1 MIHCSEER
9 FLSIQ
14 STQEGIPMKLFKRFF
29 ITILLLLLLSPVI
42 ILGLAYMPNVEPP
55 SGFDNSSSIIKLSGE
70 SLLDN
75 LLDMGNGQILISEA
89 LINQLLAEK
98 LAETELKTEQ
108 LTLNYLYVDLKE
120 ARIQVV
126 GHITTLLGYKTSL
139 TLTMEP
145 IIEDNHLVLS
155 MDKLKMGRVPIPKRL
170 IQNIFGP
177 LIMRTQMDLPE
188 NIDLESLKLSL
199 DLTEINPYEKVITI
213 KSIEVTE
220 DDLLIKVGLSA
231 SMVDSV
237 SNTITPIIE
246 TAEEA
251 FNAVSNLIPDADAS
265 SFDNIM
271 STLSDVT
278 QSSQPHIDENQ
289 ILSLIE
295 TAANLSEETKALLM
309 VQVQESIKKED
320 LDQLKSLLDSYDIP
334 YNF

>member
-1 MIHCSEER
+1 MIHCNEDR

-14 STQEGIPMKLFKRFF
+14 SIKEGNPMKLFKRFF
-29 ITILLLLLLSPVI
+29 IIILLLLLLSPVI
-42 ILGLAYMPNVEPP
+42 ILGLAYIPSVEPP

-75 LLDMGNGQILISEA
+75 LLDMGNGQILLSEA

-98 LAETELKTEQ
+98 LEETELKTQQ

-145 IIEDNHLVLS
+145 TIEDNNLLLS
-155 MDKLKMGRVPIPKRL
+155 MDKLKMGRVPIPKGL
-170 IQNIFGP
+170 IQNIFGQ
-177 LIMRTQMDLPE
+177 LIRRTQMDMPE
-188 NIDLESLKLSL
+188 NIDLETLNLSL
-199 DLTEINPYEKVITI
+199 DLTEINPYEKAITI
-213 KSIEVTE
+213 KGIEVTE
-220 DDLLIKVGLSA
+220 DDLLIKVGLST
-231 SMVDSV
+231 SIVDSV
-237 SNTITPIIE
+237 SDALTPVIE
-246 TAEEA
+246 TAQEA
-251 FNAVSNLIPDADAS
+251 FNDVSDLIPDEDTS
-265 SFDNIM
+265 SFNNIM

-278 QSSQPHIDENQ
+278 QSSQPHIDEDQ

-295 TAANLSEETKALLM
+295 DATNLSEETKALLM

-320 LDQLKSLLDSYDIP
+320 LDQLKSLLNSYDIP